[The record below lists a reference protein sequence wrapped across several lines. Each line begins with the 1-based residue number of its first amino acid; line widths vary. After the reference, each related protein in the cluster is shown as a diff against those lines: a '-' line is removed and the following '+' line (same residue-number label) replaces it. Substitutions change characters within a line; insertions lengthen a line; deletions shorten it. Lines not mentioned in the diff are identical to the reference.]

1 MEIARLLDTESFR
14 KANCSLHP
22 WWLSGDVFRIF
33 VIRDIFFQDN
43 IFLGKTEMI
52 TSWEIVVS
60 TWYNFLFL
68 FILAQRI
75 IFFDSN
81 EFFLLQFFLSK
92 RLEYF
97 LVHFRL
103 ANFPPPPPVRGR
115 GMRGSDAAYE
125 KLICLFTSPLSG
137 RRKGVGVRIFA
148 CVSKSGRC
156 YRRHARSR

>member
-22 WWLSGDVFRIF
+22 FRVTFFGYSLSA
-33 VIRDIFFQDN
+33 IFF
-43 IFLGKTEMI
+43 
-52 TSWEIVVS
+52 S
-60 TWYNFLFL
+60 
-68 FILAQRI
+68 RI
-75 IFFDSN
+75 IFFLERQRWSHRGKSWYPRGIIFYSYSSLLN
-81 EFFLLQFFLSK
+81 VSYFSIRTNFFFFSFFLSK